1 MRLYDLYLLNGE
13 QNPEKMREIMTT
25 YYKKRADNGSVVDT
39 YKLFLLN
46 SEYVEKQGY
55 DEMIKYIL
63 NSNQELKMTSVIL
76 ALVYSPIGRFYP
88 DFFDG
93 EKAIQFCE
101 KIIEKEKFVRTSYDY
116 KVLAVSYIIKA
127 VTLCDGDIH
136 RDEFVHLCNKA
147 LALRNYNTTEILG
160 DFLKSFTQEN
170 SISSDAMAPM
180 RKKIIKVLVRD
191 GHHKN
196 IKDFL

>member
-55 DEMIKYIL
+55 EEMIKYML
-63 NSNQELKMTSVIL
+63 NSNQELKMTSVIF

-93 EKAIQFCE
+93 EKAIQCCD
-101 KIIEKEKFVRTSYDY
+101 KIIEKEKLARTSYDY
-116 KVLAVSYIIKA
+116 KVLAMSYIIKA
-127 VTLCDGDIH
+127 ITLYDGDIH
-136 RDEFVHLCNKA
+136 NEEFVHLYNKA
-147 LALRNYNTTEILG
+147 LALRNYNTTEILC
-160 DFLKSFTQEN
+160 DFFKSFTEGN
-170 SISSDAMAPM
+170 SISSDTMAQI
-180 RKKIIKVLVRD
+180 RKEIIKVLVRG

-196 IKDFL
+196 LKDFL